1 MRRPKARLRRLTR
14 LGVRRI
20 SRSIEK
26 SLPGLSDWLPTWG
39 ISLGLHLGLI
49 VILAFLYFVQ
59 PAPVARDAI
68 DADFG
73 LTTPI
78 GDDLTSLTK
87 ADRAGDPFTTSDSKE
102 FPSIGAGPA
111 DPTVT
116 TIAQAK
122 APVGI
127 RYDAKINLASNVL
140 TPNAKLTDIIDG
152 RSAGVHVEDIS
163 APFSGRDGDV
173 KAMLIRRQGGTVES
187 EKAVAAGLDWLARH
201 QRPDGSWS
209 LDTHSQCLGDG
220 CPPDSAMV
228 SDVAATGLAILPMMG
243 AGHIHTKQS
252 KYSESVRRGLGWLMK
267 QQQRDG
273 EMFLGGGFN
282 SKMYT
287 HAIAT
292 MALCEAYGLSKDPK
306 LRTAAQRGLNY
317 IGKVQSLSD
326 GGWRYYEGQPGDT
339 SVFGWQIFALRSGRL
354 AGLVT
359 PKNVVKGCHR
369 YLNLAQT
376 DDRGVTYSYLPGG
389 GINPVMTAE
398 GLLCR
403 QYLGWPRT
411 HPAMKMGT
419 MLVAADLRESRE
431 RNIYYWYYAT
441 QLLHNMQDKDW
452 KEWNLKV
459 REGLVVMQRTGTG
472 CDRGSWDGNQPQPDV
487 QGRRAGRLYTTALS
501 ILTLE
506 VYYRFLPL
514 YRLPNEEV
522 SLGEPSAAPAA
533 KQDAAP

>member
-1 MRRPKARLRRLTR
+1 
-14 LGVRRI
+14 
-20 SRSIEK
+20 
-26 SLPGLSDWLPTWG
+26 
-39 ISLGLHLGLI
+39 
-49 VILAFLYFVQ
+49 
-59 PAPVARDAI
+59 
-68 DADFG
+68 
-73 LTTPI
+73 
-78 GDDLTSLTK
+78 
-87 ADRAGDPFTTSDSKE
+87 
-102 FPSIGAGPA
+102 
-111 DPTVT
+111 
-116 TIAQAK
+116 
-122 APVGI
+122 
-127 RYDAKINLASNVL
+127 
-140 TPNAKLTDIIDG
+140 
-152 RSAGVHVEDIS
+152 
-163 APFSGRDGDV
+163 
-173 KAMLIRRQGGTVES
+173 
-187 EKAVAAGLDWLARH
+187 
-201 QRPDGSWS
+201 
-209 LDTHSQCLGDG
+209 
-220 CPPDSAMV
+220 
-228 SDVAATGLAILPMMG
+228 
-243 AGHIHTKQS
+243 
-252 KYSESVRRGLGWLMK
+252 
-267 QQQRDG
+267 
-273 EMFLGGGFN
+273 MFLGGGFN